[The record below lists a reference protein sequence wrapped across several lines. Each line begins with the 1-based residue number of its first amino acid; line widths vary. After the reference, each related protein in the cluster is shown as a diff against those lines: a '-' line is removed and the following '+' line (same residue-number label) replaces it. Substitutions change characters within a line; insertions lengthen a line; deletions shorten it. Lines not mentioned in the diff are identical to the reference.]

1 MSMKAQLYL
10 DTSYRLAKV
19 DKRMFGAFIEHLGR
33 GIYTGIYEPDHPL
46 ADQHGFRRDVAE
58 LVREL
63 DVPVIRYPGGN
74 FVSAYNWEDGVGP
87 VEKRPT
93 KLDLAWRVIET
104 NQVGTNEFASWAR
117 RVGSE
122 VMMAVNLGTRGI
134 DAAMNLVEYANHRG
148 GSYWSDLRREHGYA
162 EPHGIKMWCLGN
174 EMDGPWQIGHKTAEE
189 YGRLAAEAARAM
201 RQVDPSIELVVCGSS
216 HRDMPTFPEWEA
228 IVLDHTYDLVDYISM
243 HQYLGNRENDVG
255 YFLAQTEGVDQFI
268 RSVIATCDYVKAKKR
283 TSKVMN
289 ISFDEWNVWYH
300 SNEKDKK
307 VEPWSCV
314 PPLLEDVYNF
324 ADALVV
330 GLFLIT
336 FLRHA
341 DRVKVACMA
350 QLVNVIAPIMT
361 RKGGGVWRQ
370 TIFYPY
376 QHASKYGRGAVLQSV
391 LESPTYDARQYRGVK
406 LVDAAAVLSEDETE
420 LTVFAVNRSQES
432 HITLECCLSNAGDMK
447 VIEHLVLENDDVNA
461 TNTEEDPDRVIP
473 HSDGK
478 SVMKS
483 DKLVAEMPAL
493 SWHVIRMKRQ

>member
-1 MSMKAQLYL
+1 
-10 DTSYRLAKV
+10 
-19 DKRMFGAFIEHLGR
+19 
-33 GIYTGIYEPDHPL
+33 
-46 ADQHGFRRDVAE
+46 
-58 LVREL
+58 
-63 DVPVIRYPGGN
+63 
-74 FVSAYNWEDGVGP
+74 
-87 VEKRPT
+87 
-93 KLDLAWRVIET
+93 
-104 NQVGTNEFASWAR
+104 
-117 RVGSE
+117 
-122 VMMAVNLGTRGI
+122 
-134 DAAMNLVEYANHRG
+134 
-148 GSYWSDLRREHGYA
+148 
-162 EPHGIKMWCLGN
+162 
-174 EMDGPWQIGHKTAEE
+174 
-189 YGRLAAEAARAM
+189 
-201 RQVDPSIELVVCGSS
+201 
-216 HRDMPTFPEWEA
+216 
-228 IVLDHTYDLVDYISM
+228 
-243 HQYLGNRENDVG
+243 
-255 YFLAQTEGVDQFI
+255 
-268 RSVIATCDYVKAKKR
+268 
-283 TSKVMN
+283 MN